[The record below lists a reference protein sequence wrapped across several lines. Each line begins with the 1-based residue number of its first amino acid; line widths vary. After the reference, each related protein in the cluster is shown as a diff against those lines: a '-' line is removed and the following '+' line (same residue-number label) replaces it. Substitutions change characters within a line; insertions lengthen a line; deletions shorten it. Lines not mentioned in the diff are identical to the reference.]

1 MGLLISLLVMTLWLL
16 HLVFMFEYLTV
27 DFTSIWFYFHIFLQ
41 GYLYTGLFITAHDA
55 MHGTVSSNLTLN
67 KTIGRI
73 STFLFAAL
81 SYKKLLKN
89 HKLHHQFPGTEKDP
103 DFNIQSQNFFIWWVS
118 FLFRYATIVQII
130 IMGIIFNLLKIR
142 YSEISIWLF
151 LVLPSFLGSLQ
162 LFFFGT
168 YLPHRKPHSENMKPH
183 NARTQRKNHLWAMI
197 SCYFFG
203 YHFEHHELPHLPWWK
218 LYQVK
223 K

>member
-1 MGLLISLLVMTLWLL
+1 MGLIIALTVIFTWLL
-16 HLVFMFEYLTV
+16 HLIFLFEYLTV

-55 MHGTVSSNLTLN
+55 MHGTVSSSSTIN
-67 KTIGRI
+67 KIIGRI
-73 STFLFAAL
+73 SVFFFAAL

-118 FLFRYATIVQII
+118 FLFRYATILQLI
-130 IMGIIFNLLKIR
+130 IMGIVFNLLKIR

-162 LFFFGT
+162 LFYFGT
-168 YLPHRKPHSENMKPH
+168 YLPHRKPHSDVMKPH